1 MSYGESL
8 PDQVSRVANLSDAQ
22 ADLLSDIREVY
33 RERAALERDYAAK
46 LLALAQKAVDKKNK
60 KMAPAVVGDEPY
72 KAWNEETLLQSTL
85 ENAYSKIIASF
96 VNAQQEHLNLA
107 DALSVQ
113 VVGVL
118 LSLARKNEA
127 HRKKQAQFYQ
137 KVLADRD
144 RLYNDRAKSKVKY
157 DEGCAEVE
165 TYRQKNAP
173 RTTSILAER
182 RDNISSKLWICTT
195 PRMYIS

>member
-165 TYRQKNAP
+165 TYRQKQERAQDDKHSGRAARQYQQQVVDMHNA
-173 RTTSILAER
+173 
-182 RDNISSKLWICTT
+182 KK
-195 PRMYIS
+195 